1 MAYADWKASIG
12 VIPCEKIQFLNS
24 IEDNKQL
31 VDCEDR
37 ILSNNLKMA
46 KTVLFKTAEGNFKAE
61 LFTEKMPITW

>member
-12 VIPCEKIQFLNS
+12 VIFEKIQLSKS

-37 ILSNNLKMA
+37 ILSNNLKMT
-46 KTVLFKTAEGNFKAE
+46 KTILFKTTEGNFKAE